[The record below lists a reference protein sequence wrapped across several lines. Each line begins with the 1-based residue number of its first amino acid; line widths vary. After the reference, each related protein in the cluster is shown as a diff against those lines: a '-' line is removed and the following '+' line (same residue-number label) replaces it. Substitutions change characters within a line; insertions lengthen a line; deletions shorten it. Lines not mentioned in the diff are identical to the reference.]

1 MPEEI
6 IVTPFNPVQVT
17 VSTGSSGSQ
26 GATGPTGPT
35 GPAGSASTVAGP
47 AGATG
52 SSGPTGATG
61 PCGPR
66 GFTGPTGPLGPPG
79 ATGATGATGTAGV
92 TGPTGPAGVGINIL
106 GSYNS
111 EAALIAAQPNGNA
124 GEGYLVNGSLYVWDI
139 ANDVWENVGNIQG
152 PTGATSTVP
161 GPTGPTGATGAASTV
176 TGPTGPTGSAGL
188 QGPTGPTGTQGNVG
202 ATGPT
207 GSGGIVSQINAPTN
221 TDVLWLDTDEP
232 AVALATIEV
241 TAPIT
246 NSGTSSAANIG
257 LDQSNIGLK
266 YAAPWQIT
274 YRSGYYYEPKIGSVL
289 SATTYAIN
297 RLQATPFYLNQNITI
312 DRIGAEC
319 ITAAAST
326 TFRLGIYS
334 SDSNGLPSSLVLD
347 AGTIDTSTIGA
358 KTITI
363 SQALSAGLYYLV
375 GVQQG
380 GSTNA
385 TMRAYGNTSG
395 ISNPVAA
402 TSMATNA
409 YYCQYTMESVS
420 GALPSTY
427 TPAASTVS
435 PLRIQIRIA

>member
-6 IVTPFNPVQVT
+6 IVTPSAPVQVT
-17 VSTGSSGSQ
+17 VSTGTTGSQ
-26 GATGPTGPT
+26 GPTGATGPTGPAGSASSVAGPSGATGPTGPT
-35 GPAGSASTVAGP
+35 GPIGTTGPTGPQGVTGPVGPPGTTGATGAASTVAGP
-47 AGATG
+47 
-52 SSGPTGATG
+52 
-61 PCGPR
+61 
-66 GFTGPTGPLGPPG
+66 TGPTGPQGTSISLLGTV
-79 ATGATGATGTAGV
+79 ATVGNLPASSNAVNDAYIVTA
-92 TGPTGPAGVGINIL
+92 N
-106 GSYNS
+106 
-111 EAALIAAQPNGNA
+111 ED
-124 GEGYLVNGSLYVWDI
+124 LYVWSGS
-139 ANDVWENVGNIQG
+139 AWNNVGQIVGPQG
-152 PTGATSTVP
+152 A
-161 GPTGPTGATGAASTV
+161 TGATGAASTV